1 MPTPSGHETP
11 RNPYRNLVLL
21 SHLTLSGSGPA
32 SGLLERAHLLVVG
45 ALPRGRRHPRP
56 HEYAKVRRR
65 VLRRSLYP
73 RRWHPRGE
81 AGLSVIPA
89 AGLGAESRDLDGLSG
104 LGPAERAAYALLY
117 VEGLDPRAAAE
128 VLASAGA
135 DASERAVE
143 RAAQAP
149 ADAHLPD
156 PTLVRV
162 SGRGALVQRRHFVVV
177 GVVGAVLLLGAGL
190 TAADPVTDTGGP
202 EAALPQT
209 AHAETDPVWDERFTL
224 DLTAW
229 HARGEAAGDEGFT
242 GRALDAWAER
252 SVQEGSVAAPSE
264 PSVLYAGQVDGSDV
278 VLLHDA
284 PYLARWVEDEDGQE
298 SLGVFDA
305 PENGVAN
312 WPALRLTENGDGVRY
327 LLPPWVEEA
336 STARFDEPGQ
346 GWNDLEHDEKGVT
359 AAAPDPEQCE
369 AGPVLQLRAPEVAH
383 GEPYTAVDMG
393 GPGTAH
399 LGYMPPP
406 PEEIR
411 RLGPHEVLDTEHG
424 FDLWADLACSGAP
437 PEGQISTATAW
448 EFAEQELPG
457 GEGTGRWTCVRYGTR
472 DGSGLARAVLVT
484 EGGDGSARTTVAG
497 ERENGWDCSN
507 LNRQIVAGTW
517 WQDTDD
523 AWHYLAAASREA
535 AEITARGEVSGS
547 EEDTTLA
554 VEGPASG
561 EQPSGGVE
569 VSAVDG
575 RSEEMTA
582 FDGLP

>member
-21 SHLTLSGSGPA
+21 SHLALSGSGPA
-32 SGLLERAHLLVVG
+32 AGLLERAHLLVVG

-56 HEYAKVRRR
+56 HEYARVRRR
-65 VLRRSLYP
+65 VLHRSLHP

-89 AGLGAESRDLDGLSG
+89 AGLGAESRDLDGLTG
-104 LGPAERAAYALLY
+104 FGPAERAAYGLLH
-117 VEGLDPRAAAE
+117 VEGLDARAAAE
-128 VLASAGA
+128 VLSSAGA
-135 DASERAVE
+135 QTPGEAVE
-143 RAAQAP
+143 RAARAP

-162 SGRGALVQRRHFVVV
+162 SGRGALVQRRHLVGAAVV
-177 GVVGAVLLLGAGL
+177 GSLLLLGAGL
-190 TAADPVTDTGGP
+190 TALDPLTGTGGG
-202 EAALPQT
+202 ALPES
-209 AHAETDPVWDERFTL
+209 ARAEADPVWDGRFTL
-224 DLTAW
+224 DLAAW
-229 HARGEAAGDEGFT
+229 HSRGEAAGDEGFT

-252 SVQEGSVAAPSE
+252 SEEEGSVAAPSD
-264 PSVLYAGQVDGSDV
+264 PSVLYAGRVEGSDV

-284 PYLARWVEDEDGQE
+284 PHLARWVEGEDGRA

-312 WPALRLTENGDGVRY
+312 WPALRLTESGDGVRY

-336 STARFDEPGQ
+336 ATARFDDPGQ
-346 GWNDLEHDEKGVT
+346 GWNELNHDEHGVT
-359 AAAPDPEQCE
+359 AAAPDAEQCE
-369 AGPVLQLRAPEVAH
+369 VGPALRLRAPEVAH
-383 GEPYTAVDMG
+383 GEPYTAVDLG

-406 PEEIR
+406 PAEIR
-411 RLGPHEVLDTEHG
+411 RLGPHEALDTEHG

-437 PEGQISTATAW
+437 PEGQVSTATAW
-448 EFAEQELPG
+448 EFAEQDLPG
-457 GEGTGRWTCVRYGTR
+457 EEGTGRWTCVRYGTR
-472 DGSGLARAVLVT
+472 DGGGLARAVLVT
-484 EGGDGSARTTVAG
+484 DGADGAPRTTVAG

-517 WQDTDD
+517 WQDGDE

-535 AEITARGEVSGS
+535 AGVTVRGEVSGS

-554 VEGPASG
+554 VEAPAT
-561 EQPSGGVE
+561 GGRPPGAVE

-575 RSEEMTA
+575 NGEEMTA
-582 FDGLP
+582 FDRLR